1 MQTKVEYIGN
11 IVFISF
17 GSKLDKGALVGDV
30 EMDADNSAILETLL
44 EKELENG
51 KVNIILDLHNIA
63 YIYSYGLSII
73 FYAYKDLVDKGG
85 MLKILSPSISL
96 QEIFRLLKMSTFFEI
111 FLDKQEAIDSFS
123 KKK

>member
-1 MQTKVEYIGN
+1 METKTEFLDN
-11 IVFISF
+11 IVLLSF
-17 GSKLDKGALVGDV
+17 GATKENGNLVGDI
-30 EMDADNSAILETLL
+30 EMDADNSAVLENLL
-44 EKELENG
+44 EETIESG
-51 KVNIILDLHNIA
+51 KKRIVLDLHNIA

-111 FLDKQEAIDSFS
+111 FLSKKEAIDSF
-123 KKK
+123 KKN

>member
-1 MQTKVEYIGN
+1 MQTKTEYIN
-11 IVFISF
+11 DIVFLSF
-17 GSKLDKGALVGDV
+17 GSKEEKGRLIGDV
-30 EMDADNSAILETLL
+30 EMDADNSAILESLL
-44 EKELENG
+44 EKEIENG

-111 FLDKQEAIDSFS
+111 FLDKQEAIESFTT
-123 KKK
+123 K